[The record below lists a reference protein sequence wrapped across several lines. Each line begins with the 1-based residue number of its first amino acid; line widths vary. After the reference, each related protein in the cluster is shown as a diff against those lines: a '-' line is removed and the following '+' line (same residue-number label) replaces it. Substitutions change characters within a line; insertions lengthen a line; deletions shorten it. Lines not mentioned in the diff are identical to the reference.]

1 MRYFNASR
9 PFGSPPASFTSAHC
23 SATPRAQKKICFL
36 TAPPASAFSSTR
48 AYIFSYSRGTES
60 TSVGRTVCMSIGT
73 VSIDSA
79 YAMEQPTWN
88 IR

>member
-1 MRYFNASR
+1 M
-9 PFGSPPASFTSAHC
+9 PPASVTSAQR
-23 SATPRAQKKICFL
+23 SATARAQKKMRFL
-36 TAPPASAFSSTR
+36 IAPPDSAFSNTR

-60 TSVGRTVCMSIGT
+60 TIVGRTVTMSIGT

-79 YAMEQPTWN
+79 YAIEQPTWN